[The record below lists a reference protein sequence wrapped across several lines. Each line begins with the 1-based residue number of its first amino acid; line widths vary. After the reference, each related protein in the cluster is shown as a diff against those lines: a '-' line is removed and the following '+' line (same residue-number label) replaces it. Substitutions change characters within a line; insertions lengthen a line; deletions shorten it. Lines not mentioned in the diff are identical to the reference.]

1 MKLYGF
7 DGIDEKL
14 ELLPLA
20 ARRALDQSGKKLSLE
35 AWQGLVHAVRCALVE
50 AGSRAE
56 VDTLAVESALAQAK
70 PAPSTLPPRA
80 DPVATE
86 VPEVVVAALGP
97 ERPLPLAVWGSLSAL
112 DRYALVKV
120 AERGKADRLQGA
132 YVEIVG
138 QSVVSTHL
146 SPAGGVRMIDVAEK
160 TTTHRRALA
169 ESAVRMNGEALARLA
184 RATAPKG
191 DVLGTARLAGIM
203 AAKRTAEWIP
213 LCHPLHLTKIA
224 VDLRIDSASSAVRIE
239 ASVEAVDRTGVEMEA
254 LVAASAAALTVY
266 DMLKAFDRG
275 MEIGPTRLLEKSGG
289 RSGDYARAAPA
300 PADEAPA
307 RLCELRSAPLSVDEV
322 RKAVERPEAGAV
334 AVFVGTVRN
343 TNDGHAVR
351 ELEYS
356 SYESMAKKELLQIVE
371 ELEREMDGVRLAVT
385 HRVGRLALGEAA
397 VVCAASAPHRDAAFV
412 ACRALID
419 RTKQRVPIWK
429 REHGPDGPH
438 WVGWQDVRPA
448 SAGEPEPS

>member
-7 DGIDEKL
+7 DGIDETL
-14 ELLPLA
+14 ELVPLA
-20 ARRALDQSGKKLSLE
+20 ARRALDRARSKISLE
-35 AWQGLVHAVRCALVE
+35 VWQALPHDVRCALVE
-50 AGSRAE
+50 AGAE
-56 VDTLAVESALAQAK
+56 TQVDTLRVQRALTGAAAGARELAPRPDPVASEVPEALAQA
-70 PAPSTLPPRA
+70 
-80 DPVATE
+80 
-86 VPEVVVAALGP
+86 LGP
-97 ERPLPLAVWGSLSAL
+97 GRPLPLPVWASLTAL

-120 AERGKADRLQGA
+120 AERGKAERLQGA
-132 YVEIVG
+132 YEEIVG
-138 QSVVSTHL
+138 QSVVSTHVA
-146 SPAGGVRMIDVAEK
+146 PAGGVRMIDVGEK
-160 TTTHRRALA
+160 APTQRRAVA
-169 ESAVRMNGEALARLA
+169 ESSVSMNPEALARLE
-184 RATAPKG
+184 RSTAPKG

-224 VDLRIDSASSAVRIE
+224 VDLRLDSAASAVRIE
-239 ASVEAVDRTGVEMEA
+239 ASVEAMDRTGVEMEA

-266 DMLKAFDRG
+266 DMLKAFDRA
-275 MEIGPTRLLEKSGG
+275 MEIGPTRLLAKSGG
-289 RSGDYARAAPA
+289 RSGDYARQRPGVAEAAA
-300 PADEAPA
+300 E
-307 RLCELRSAPLSVDEV
+307 RLCELRAGALSVEEV
-322 RKAVERPEAGAV
+322 CRAVERPEAGAV

-343 TNDGHAVR
+343 TNDGHAVI

-356 SYESMAKKELLQIVE
+356 AYESMAVKELRQIVE
-371 ELEREMDGVRLAVT
+371 ELEHEMPGVRLAVT

-429 REHGPDGPH
+429 REHGPEGPH

-448 SAGEPEPS
+448 APPDRA